1 MALMA
6 SINASSTPG
15 PGPETAGGAG
25 PIVRGYMGGA
35 GSPAAVKF
43 NDYEGFVAKFRPPA
57 RMTTDE
63 CYTPGPTYA
72 AVLGWLGEQVPLGGR
87 EIVRPFFPGGDY
99 EAAAYPPGCVVVD
112 NPPFSIIAAVKR
124 FYLTRG
130 VKFFLFAPALKLF
143 SGAGEEA
150 HDITYIIT
158 GRSLTF
164 TNGARIAVGFVSNLF
179 GPLRIWLCPGL
190 GARLAEA
197 QGVRPGHGP
206 ARYELPPE
214 AVNAARLSGLAR
226 RAEFQ
231 VDRGEC
237 RRVRGLDAGL
247 GSRREIYGHGFLLSR
262 GKAREL
268 AALRAAHA
276 PARVRLSAREEA
288 IVDALGGGAAEG
300 GASRWG

>member
-6 SINASSTPG
+6 SMDASSTPG
-15 PGPETAGGAG
+15 PGPACGTTWGGART
-25 PIVRGYMGGA
+25 P
-35 GSPAAVKF
+35 SAARF

-72 AVLGWLGEQVPLGGR
+72 AALGWLGEQVPLGGR

-112 NPPFSIIAAVKR
+112 NPPFSIVAAVKR
-124 FYLTRG
+124 FYLARG
-130 VKFFLFAPALKLF
+130 VKFFLFAPALTLF

-150 HDITYIIT
+150 YDVTYILT
-158 GRSLTF
+158 GSSLTF
-164 TNGARIAVGFVSNLF
+164 TNGARVAIGFVSNLF

-197 QGVRPGHGP
+197 QGERPGRAP

-214 AVNAARLSGLAR
+214 VVNAARLGGLAR
-226 RAEFQ
+226 RAEFR

-237 RRVRGLDAGL
+237 RRVRNLDAGM
-247 GSRREIYGHGFLLSR
+247 GSKGKIYGHGFLLSR

>member
-6 SINASSTPG
+6 SMDASSTPG
-15 PGPETAGGAG
+15 PGPACGTTWGGART
-25 PIVRGYMGGA
+25 P
-35 GSPAAVKF
+35 SAARF

-112 NPPFSIIAAVKR
+112 NPPFSIVAAVKR
-124 FYLTRG
+124 FYLARG
-130 VKFFLFAPALKLF
+130 VKFFLFAPALTLF

-164 TNGARIAVGFVSNLF
+164 TNGARVAIGFVSNLF

-197 QGVRPGHGP
+197 QGVRP
-206 ARYELPPE
+206 E

-226 RAEFQ
+226 RAEFR

-288 IVDALGGGAAEG
+288 IVDALGGGEAEG
-300 GASRWG
+300 GATRWG

>member
-6 SINASSTPG
+6 SMDASSTPG
-15 PGPETAGGAG
+15 PGPGTAGGAG

-35 GSPAAVKF
+35 GTPAATKF

-72 AVLGWLGEQVPLGGR
+72 AALGWLAEQVPLGGR

-112 NPPFSIIAAVKR
+112 NPPFSIVAAVKR
-124 FYLTRG
+124 FYLARG
-130 VKFFLFAPALKLF
+130 VKFFLFAPALTLF

-164 TNGARIAVGFVSNLF
+164 TNGARVAIGFVSNLF

-190 GARLAEA
+190 GARL
-197 QGVRPGHGP
+197 
-206 ARYELPPE
+206 
-214 AVNAARLSGLAR
+214 SGLAR
-226 RAEFQ
+226 RAEFR

-288 IVDALGGGAAEG
+288 IVDGLGAGEAEG
-300 GASRWG
+300 GATRWG